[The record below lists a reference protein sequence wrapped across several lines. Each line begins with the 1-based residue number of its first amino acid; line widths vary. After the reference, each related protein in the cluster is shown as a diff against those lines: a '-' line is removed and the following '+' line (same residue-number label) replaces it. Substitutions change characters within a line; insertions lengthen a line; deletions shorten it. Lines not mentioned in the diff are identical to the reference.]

1 MVDPS
6 DAESL
11 LLLEHSVGRT
21 DLSREDLD
29 AFCAGSQ
36 DVYATGQLRL
46 IIDRVAEAADTADTA
61 GAVGAV
67 DLFDFDAEH
76 LRAGVG
82 IAIAPAFQQ
91 RGLATEALA
100 ALTRYAQYGLK
111 LQSLYAHVPVDN
123 PASVALF
130 EKAGYR
136 RAGLMTDW
144 VRRDNKWVNAAVFQM
159 AFVES

>member
-46 IIDRVAEAADTADTA
+46 IIDRVAEATDTAC
-61 GAVGAV
+61 AVGAV

-111 LQSLYAHVPVDN
+111 LRSLYAHVPVDN
-123 PASVALF
+123 PASVTLF
-130 EKAGYR
+130 EKASYR
-136 RAGLMTDW
+136 RVGLMMDW